1 MAVVV
6 MDLLGADF
14 LKNRKFTGVSELG
27 FVKLCNRLLISQL
40 DWGLIE
46 ITVVTII
53 TYITFKKSFGC
64 LLHFLKSERLECCVK
79 LFFVCV
85 LAMVFKI

>member
-14 LKNRKFTGVSELG
+14 FKKNRKLTGVGEVG

-53 TYITFKKSFGC
+53 AYITFKKA
-64 LLHFLKSERLECCVK
+64 LVACCI
-79 LFFVCV
+79 F
-85 LAMVFKI
+85 